1 MLLMQSSR
9 IQIILLG
16 SVLILYYI
24 YIYIYVYIYLYIYI
38 YIYHKNL
45 NSVRLSK
52 VLIFDEKMKENANV
66 YACFEKEAFKNR
78 KSFFMKNL

>member
-1 MLLMQSSR
+1 M
-9 IQIILLG
+9 
-16 SVLILYYI
+16 YI
-24 YIYIYVYIYLYIYI
+24 YIFI

-52 VLIFDEKMKENANV
+52 VLIFDEKMKENGNV

-78 KSFFMKNL
+78 KSFFMKNLYIYKYDFFFLLRTLGLKLIKPHTEIIIS